1 MSESLAVLA
10 QNLLDKGEEHFFY
23 LNKFITDERQR
34 RVMKRKGVFPYNYL
48 TNVKVLQEKMLP
60 PKEMF
65 YNDLT
70 SKHITQEEYE
80 FAGEVWK
87 IFECKCIKHYLEIY
101 LLTDCLL
108 LCDVFENFRK
118 NCLQQYNIDPCYY
131 YSSPHF
137 TLDAFLRFS
146 KITLDLLSDV
156 NKYLFIINGIRGGL
170 SMVSKWHSVANN
182 KYLENYDQKKKSVFI
197 LDLDAN
203 NLYGRAMQ
211 DCMPYKN
218 FKWMQMD
225 QLNYDFIAGLAADG
239 PVGCIVQCKLVYP
252 MALHDIHADY
262 PLAPVKKSIP
272 YSSLS
277 ITAKQI
283 CDKHNLKKSTHTEKL
298 LATFEDRDNY
308 ILHYRNL
315 QLYVSLGMVVTRIY
329 AGIIFDQ
336 APVIKQYIDLIWN
349 KEQRL

>member
-1 MSESLAVLA
+1 
-10 QNLLDKGEEHFFY
+10 
-23 LNKFITDERQR
+23 
-34 RVMKRKGVFPYNYL
+34 MKRKGVFPYNYL

-80 FAGEVWK
+80 FVGKVWK

-137 TLDAFLRFS
+137 TLDAFLHFS
-146 KITLDLLSDV
+146 KITLDLLSDI

-239 PVGCIVQCKLVYP
+239 P
-252 MALHDIHADY
+252 MWMH
-262 PLAPVKKSIP
+262 
-272 YSSLS
+272 
-277 ITAKQI
+277 
-283 CDKHNLKKSTHTEKL
+283 ST
-298 LATFEDRDNY
+298 
-308 ILHYRNL
+308 
-315 QLYVSLGMVVTRIY
+315 V
-329 AGIIFDQ
+329 
-336 APVIKQYIDLIWN
+336 
-349 KEQRL
+349 

>member
-1 MSESLAVLA
+1 
-10 QNLLDKGEEHFFY
+10 
-23 LNKFITDERQR
+23 
-34 RVMKRKGVFPYNYL
+34 MKRKGVFPYNYL
-48 TNVKVLQEKMLP
+48 TNVKVLQEMKLP

-70 SKHITQEEYE
+70 SKHITQEEYK
-80 FAGEVWK
+80 FAGKVWR
-87 IFECKCIKHYLEIY
+87 IFECTCIKHYLEIY

-137 TLDAFLRFS
+137 TLDAFLWFS
-146 KITLDLLSDV
+146 QITLDLLSDV

-218 FKWMQMD
+218 FKWIQMD
-225 QLNYDFIAGLAADG
+225 QLNYDFVAGLAADG
-239 PVGCIVQCKLVYP
+239 PMGCIVQCRLVYP

-262 PLAPVKKSIP
+262 LLAPVKKSIS

-283 CDKHNLKKSTHTEKL
+283 CDKHNLKKSTHAEKL

-315 QLYVSLGMVVTRIY
+315 QLYISLGMVVTRIY

-336 APVIKQYIDLIWN
+336 APVIKQYIDFNL
-349 KEQRL
+349 EQRAKAVNKFDVDFYKLLFKESLWQNYRES